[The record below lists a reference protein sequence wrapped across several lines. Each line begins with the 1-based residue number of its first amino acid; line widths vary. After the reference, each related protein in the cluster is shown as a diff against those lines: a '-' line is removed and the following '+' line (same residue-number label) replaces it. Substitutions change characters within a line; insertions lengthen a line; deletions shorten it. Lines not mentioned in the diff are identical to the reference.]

1 MKVYI
6 GPYTNWIGPYQIAD
20 MLFFWLEK
28 YPSDELEQRWDYKL
42 HDCFGDWLSKTW
54 VNTFCQ
60 WIHNKKKRKVQV
72 KIHNYDTWSVDHT
85 LALIILPLIKKL
97 KEHHHG
103 SPYVDDEDV
112 PEELKS
118 TSAPPLT
125 QEQKDCGES
134 DDNFHKRW
142 DWVLDEMIWT
152 FGELADEDGDLKYY
166 MDDYEHDEEYIQA
179 WRERKKNG
187 LKLFGK
193 YYEALWD

>member
-6 GPYTNWIGPYQIAD
+6 GPYRNWIGPYQIAD

-42 HDCFGDWLSKTW
+42 HDRFGDWLSKTW
-54 VNTFCQ
+54 VNTFCN
-60 WIHNKKKRKVQV
+60 WIDKKKKRKVEI
-72 KIHNYDTWSVDHT
+72 KLHNYDTWSVDHT
-85 LALIILPLIKKL
+85 LALIIFPVLKQL

-103 SPYVDDEDV
+103 SPWVNDEDV

-125 QEQKDCGES
+125 QEQKDCGS
-134 DDNFHKRW
+134 TDDLFHKRW
-142 DWVLDEMIWT
+142 EWVLDEMIWT
-152 FGELADEDGDLKYY
+152 FEQLADEEGDLKFY
-166 MDDYEHDEEYIQA
+166 MEDYPDEEVVRA
-179 WRERKKNG
+179 WRDRKKNG
-187 LKLFGK
+187 LRLFGK